1 MSEALASLLLLAT
14 ALFVATM
21 ALARNK
27 ERPAPG
33 EYVGTLFHLLL
44 LPVVAGVPAAAAGQ
58 ASGYLWIACDV
69 VASIGMV
76 WSRDRVASA
85 TPVFL
90 PVRMAGHLFAAIWVA
105 SVSVH
110 LGCAGMTV
118 GALLALGFAGYTL
131 AGGRLPEKALAVPG
145 ALMVTWL
152 LLLAWNLHRA
162 TL

>member
-1 MSEALASLLLLAT
+1 MTETLAPLLLLET
-14 ALFVATM
+14 ALFIATM

-44 LPVVAGVPAAAAGQ
+44 LPVVAAVPAAAAGQ
-58 ASGYLWIACDV
+58 ASGFLWIACDV
-69 VASIGMV
+69 VAGIGV
-76 WSRDRVASA
+76 IWYRDRIASA

-105 SVSVH
+105 GVSLH
-110 LGCAGMTV
+110 LGWAGMAV

-145 ALMVTWL
+145 ALMVAWL
-152 LLLAWNLHRA
+152 LLLAWSLHQA
-162 TL
+162 TP